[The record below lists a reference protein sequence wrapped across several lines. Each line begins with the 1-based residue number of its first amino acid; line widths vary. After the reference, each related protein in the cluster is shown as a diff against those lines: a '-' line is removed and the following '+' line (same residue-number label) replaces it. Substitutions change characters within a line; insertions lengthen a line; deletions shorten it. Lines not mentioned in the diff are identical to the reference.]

1 MRAAWILFD
10 TLLIVAL
17 GGLAPSSAM
26 CQNAPPKAELLAAA
40 DQAWTARKFDD
51 AFERYKAVLEQD
63 STSLPALFR
72 VATVLGWRRDLEHS
86 AALFRVYLRLA
97 PRDDDARLGLARTLA
112 WRGDYAQSV
121 AICDSVVA
129 RDPRREDALQ
139 LRAQA
144 LAWSVARSASLTPT
158 VSTTDDSDDNRATTY
173 LVRGTAPSLWNALA
187 VGDASYRV
195 ADFGAEHGTSATL
208 RGSSSW
214 SQSDGEW
221 TLRTEVGAA
230 RVDATY
236 APGSTHETRVL
247 PVLGLRLTARP
258 LRWITTGGSI
268 TRAPFDE
275 TASLMLAGI
284 ATTSIEADAGAAL
297 GSRVDLSGESGWTR
311 LSGGSGPNSRISG
324 SGSLRWSPT
333 TVASFAANV
342 RGFAYDHAAFDGY
355 FAPKHYLLA
364 ELSGRARLGGELGW
378 GLESEIGLGDQTIG
392 LFDSSHGSRFAQ
404 RATMAIAYRP
414 LPGFEWVLTGGFAN
428 VASPTTISSTDYRA
442 YTLSIQG
449 RLRL

>member
-1 MRAAWILFD
+1 MRAAWIFLD
-10 TLLIVAL
+10 TLLATGL
-17 GGLAPSSAM
+17 GVLAPTSAI
-26 CQNAPPKAELLAAA
+26 CQSAPPTAQLLAAA

-51 AFERYKAVLEQD
+51 AFDRYRAVLEQD

-97 PRDDDARLGLARTLA
+97 PADDDARLGLARTLA
-112 WRGDYAQSV
+112 WRGDYTHAI

-129 RDPRREDALQ
+129 RDPRRQDALQ

-144 LAWSVARSASLTPT
+144 VGWSVARSPSLTPT

-173 LVRGTAPSLWNALA
+173 LVRGTIPSLWNALT

-195 ADFGAEHGTSATL
+195 ADFGAEHGTSTTL
-208 RGSSSW
+208 RASSSW
-214 SQSDGEW
+214 SQIDGDW
-221 TLRTEVGAA
+221 MLRAETGAA
-230 RVDATY
+230 RVEATY
-236 APGSTHETRVL
+236 APGATHESRVL
-247 PVLGLRLTARP
+247 PVLGLRFTERP
-258 LRWITTGGSI
+258 WRWITAGGTF

-284 ATTSIEADAGAAL
+284 ATTSVEADADAAL
-297 GSRVDLSGESGWTR
+297 GPRVDLSGDGGWTR
-311 LSGGSGPNSRISG
+311 LSGGSGPNTRLSG
-324 SGSLRWSPT
+324 SGSLRWSPIAI
-333 TVASFAANV
+333 ASIAASV
-342 RGFAYDHAAFDGY
+342 RGFGYDHAAFDGY

-392 LFDSSHGSRFAQ
+392 LFDNSHDSRFAQ
-404 RATMAIAYRP
+404 RATVAVVYRP
-414 LPGFEWVLTGGFAN
+414 VPGFEWELSGGFAN
-428 VASPTTISSTDYRA
+428 VASPTTMSSADYRA
-442 YTLSIQG
+442 YTLSIKG